1 MNVSGDRIA
10 SGIVA
15 LIYPLTVVVY
25 SLRIIKKYPG
35 DRGIRFGSVTLILF
49 LCTLEAFR
57 LPKFREIFDWI
68 LPVFVFPIL
77 ILICVTLFYLVRDTI
92 MDLRQSR
99 TRHGAKGKR

>member
-1 MNVSGDRIA
+1 MNASGDRIA

-15 LIYPLTVVVY
+15 LIYPLTLVVY

-35 DRGIRFGSVTLILF
+35 DRGIRLGSVTLIMF

-68 LPVFVFPIL
+68 LPVFVFPVL

-99 TRHGAKGKR
+99 TRDRAKGEE

>member
-15 LIYPLTVVVY
+15 LIYPLTLVVY

-35 DRGIRFGSVTLILF
+35 DRGIRFGSVSLILF
-49 LCTLEAFR
+49 LFTLEAFR

-77 ILICVTLFYLVRDTI
+77 ILICVTLFYLVRDTR
-92 MDLRQSR
+92 MDLRRSR
-99 TRHGAKGKR
+99 ARHGAEGKR

>member
-15 LIYPLTVVVY
+15 LIYPLTLVVY
-25 SLRIIKKYPG
+25 SLWIIKKYPG

-57 LPKFREIFDWI
+57 LPKFRELFDWI
-68 LPVFVFPIL
+68 LPVFVVPIL

-92 MDLRQSR
+92 MDLRGSR
-99 TRHGAKGKR
+99 VRQGSKCKQ